1 MSYDQWLEL
10 LKAALV
16 AVGVYSAIRVD
27 LAVLK
32 VRVDQHAKE
41 LERLSGR

>member
-1 MSYDQWLEL
+1 MSSDQWLEL
-10 LKAALV
+10 LKAAVV
-16 AVGVYSAIRVD
+16 AVGIYSAIRVD

-41 LERLSGR
+41 LEKLNSR

>member
-1 MSYDQWLEL
+1 MSSDQWLEL

>member
-1 MSYDQWLEL
+1 MNSDQWLEL

-16 AVGVYSAIRVD
+16 AVGIYSAIRVD

-41 LERLSGR
+41 LDKLNGR